1 MQTATATTGGGYA
14 PGEQVPDDIFASLSN
29 TVNQSSPANTG
40 AVPINPTDTQV
51 AARQAATEPAVVTS
65 DTIAN
70 TVIPD
75 NTTKLASVAQKG
87 TYVGQD
93 GNTYYSDGSVVPAP
107 VGAEFDPT
115 TSSWKDASG
124 SYASGP
130 QYVNNPNNDP
140 DIAQTNS
147 ILASLKASTDSST
160 FSTIN
165 AIEQQFETLIQQQK
179 DFNGRADSA
188 RQQTLLLGGTS
199 RYAPLAAAGV
209 TLAQTSYG
217 LQQVQNLEAQEN
229 SAIAQ
234 AKQAQQTN
242 NMALMDKALS
252 TIDSIRTQKQDAA
265 QKVADQLKTANDAL
279 LAKRQQATQDEAIA
293 DIYASGVTDPA
304 AILSAAKAAG
314 LDTVTADQ
322 VAGVI
327 KDITPTSVAGDVY
340 KFTTA
345 DTGKLLGAG
354 LNAASI
360 KALSDYYNGRSATP
374 PSLTDAQGA
383 TVQQIL
389 TGKGAGDGTA
399 FTTSQIN
406 TGAAHAG
413 VPLATFKGYDQDT
426 QNVFINGNVDGTKKT
441 IDTAFTN
448 GGDLDSVTASIKEMG
463 LPQGVED
470 YFTKYATAQAA
481 VNAPLTPDQQKSTIS
496 SVITDLKT
504 SEYTRDEAKAAVLD
518 KMTNGGKT
526 TLPAALQKVVDDSLD
541 EVYKDD
547 SSGGHMIFGVP
558 YK

>member
-29 TVNQSSPANTG
+29 TVNQPSPANSG

-51 AARQAATEPAVVTS
+51 SARKAATEPAVVTS

-75 NTTKLASVAQKG
+75 NTSKLTAVAQKG

-93 GNTYYSDGSVVPAP
+93 GHTYYSDGSVVPAP
-107 VGAEFDPT
+107 VDAQFDPAT
-115 TSSWKDASG
+115 NSWKDASG

-140 DIAQTNS
+140 DIAQTNT

-160 FSTIN
+160 LSTIN
-165 AIEQQFETLIQQQK
+165 AIQQQYETLIQQQK

-279 LAKRQQATQDEAIA
+279 LAKRQQATQDEEIA
-293 DIYASGVTDPA
+293 KIYASGVTDPA

-314 LDTVTADQ
+314 LDTVTADN
-322 VAGVI
+322 VAAVI
-327 KDITPTSVAGDVY
+327 KDLNPTGTGTY

-345 DTGKLLGAG
+345 DTGKLLGVG
-354 LNAASI
+354 LSAKDIQS
-360 KALSDYYNGRSATP
+360 LQDYYNGKSPNAP
-374 PSLTDAQGA
+374 VLTDKQQAVVD
-383 TVQQIL
+383 TVL
-389 TGKGAGDGTA
+389 NGK
-399 FTTSQIN
+399 TTT
-406 TGAAHAG
+406 TGAAKTSTSGTYTYTQSDLAKG
-413 VPLATFKGYDQDT
+413 AAWLNATKGEDNYVDPNAYLQLATGWT
-426 QNVFINGNVDGTKKT
+426 QSGGN
-441 IDTAFTN
+441 
-448 GGDLDSVTASIKEMG
+448 IKDF
-463 LPQGVED
+463 LV
-470 YFTKYATAQAA
+470 KY
-481 VNAPLTPDQQKSTIS
+481 PIS
-496 SVITDLKT
+496 SYINPANTFVKPSIDALLAQDKKP
-504 SEYTRDEAKAAVLD
+504 SAASDSGDVSAQI
-518 KMTNGGKT
+518 N
-526 TLPAALQKVVDDSLD
+526 ALFPGQ
-541 EVYKDD
+541 
-547 SSGGHMIFGVP
+547 
-558 YK
+558 